1 MLALER
7 QGLTVVRNASYS
19 GDGGT
24 DGQVI
29 IDDECWLI
37 QAKRYSRAITPTHI
51 RDFDQLLEQRT
62 CCGFFIH
69 TGRTG
74 HMSRAVCSTSPRLLS
89 SVVSACWICL
99 PADIAGCQVVHIF
112 RGNLYDIFFTEDLVS
127 HPWPFIFV
135 WPALLTG
142 GVMLVMAFLSHQGAS
157 HRGWIITHMRLPA
170 GATRRK
176 GALWCGA
183 VSMPLRTM
191 PYSLLHR

>member
-1 MLALER
+1 MTFSLLR
-7 QGLTVVRNASYS
+7 TW
-19 GDGGT
+19 
-24 DGQVI
+24 
-29 IDDECWLI
+29 CLI
-37 QAKRYSRAITPTHI
+37 
-51 RDFDQLLEQRT
+51 L
-62 CCGFFIH
+62 
-69 TGRTG
+69 GR
-74 HMSRAVCSTSPRLLS
+74 L
-89 SVVSACWICL
+89 
-99 PADIAGCQVVHIF
+99 F
-112 RGNLYDIFFTEDLVS
+112 
-127 HPWPFIFV
+127 FV